1 MLSYKNCF
9 LIFFF
14 ATTSLVLNVT
24 TASAQTWGAVFPDA
38 PNTCTQW
45 IGTIN
50 GGSPPPGQGP
60 TTYGYCQCQQTYSK
74 GTAQFTNCTIK
85 SDGVDVGAGC
95 WNPSTGICNWCGE
108 GGTQLIGE
116 EACFDAGQNSGPN
129 LNNAPVYQTWVF
141 GISCTQNSDCISGG
155 TSGGY
160 STNSDR
166 RLKRDIAPIAV
177 TDSGIQLYS
186 FKYLWSDQVYVGVM
200 AQDLLKHPQWK
211 EAVITKQNGF
221 YAVNYSKLGLEMTT
235 LEQYQQHHAVA
246 SVK

>member
-1 MLSYKNCF
+1 MPKLIKNFSTCLF
-9 LIFFF
+9 ALLTYF
-14 ATTSLVLNVT
+14 ATS
-24 TASAQTWGAVFPDA
+24 SAGAQSWSAIFV
-38 PNTCTQW
+38 
-45 IGTIN
+45 
-50 GGSPPPGQGP
+50 P
-60 TTYGYCQCQQTYSK
+60 TTNLCLLNDAENAQYCACPQGYSYGHSQPYGENCSTAGDSTY
-74 GTAQFTNCTIK
+74 
-85 SDGVDVGAGC
+85 DGC
-95 WNPSTGICNWCGE
+95 WNPTGCGGNYTGGQCCTCGD
-108 GGTQLIGE
+108 GGTIKVTNDPNGYGPT
-116 EACFDAGQNSGPN
+116 ACFGGSDGQSNFNGPN
-129 LNNAPVYQTWVF
+129 PSVPI
-141 GISCTQNSDCISGG
+141 GIACIANQDCISWNNNA
-155 TSGGY
+155 TAGGY
-160 STNSDR
+160 AQPSDQ

>member
-9 LIFFF
+9 LIVFF
-14 ATTSLVLNVT
+14 ATTSIALNLT

-45 IGTIN
+45 IGNTSGN
-50 GGSPPPGQGP
+50 NNPPPGNVP
-60 TTYGYCQCQQTYSK
+60 TTFGYCQCPPNYSK
-74 GTAQFTNCTIK
+74 GYAIDTNCTIK
-85 SDGVDVGAGC
+85 SNGYDVGAGC
-95 WNPSTGICNWCGE
+95 WNPTTGICNWCGQ

-116 EACFDAGQNSGPN
+116 EACFDAGQNSGPDIDN
-129 LNNAPVYQTWVF
+129 TVDSMWVF
-141 GISCTQNSDCISGG
+141 GVSCTQNSDCISGG
-155 TSGGY
+155 TAGGY

-200 AQDLLKHPQWK
+200 AQDLLKNPQWK
-211 EAVITKQNGF
+211 DAVITKQNGF
-221 YAVNYSKLGLEMTT
+221 YAVIYSKLGLEMMT
-235 LEQYQQHHAVA
+235 LEQYQQYNTVA
-246 SVK
+246 LAY